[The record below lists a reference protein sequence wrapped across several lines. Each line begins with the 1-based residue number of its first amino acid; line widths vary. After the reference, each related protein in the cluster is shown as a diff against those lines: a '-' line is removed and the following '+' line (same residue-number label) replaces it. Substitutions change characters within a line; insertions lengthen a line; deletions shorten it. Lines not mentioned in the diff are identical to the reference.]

1 MTAHPRARTSTR
13 DTAIQTPSRLRPA
26 STCSPPRMR
35 CHPLSRPRARPRRH
49 PPARRRTSAS
59 PRASIASLV
68 APSLRYSSS
77 RSGARVASSRAFVR
91 SFLRSDPI
99 GPDRDRSTRSIARF
113 VDSNRRIRETPRRDE
128 CASTRDLDAREDASA
143 RAVVRGGKRREKNMK
158 TRARARASSDGRPC
172 GNAACGTKVGV
183 TEATARAI
191 GVGGFLDD

>member
-1 MTAHPRARTSTR
+1 MA
-13 DTAIQTPSRLRPA
+13 
-26 STCSPPRMR
+26 
-35 CHPLSRPRARPRRH
+35 
-49 PPARRRTSAS
+49 
-59 PRASIASLV
+59 
-68 APSLRYSSS
+68 
-77 RSGARVASSRAFVR
+77 
-91 SFLRSDPI
+91 
-99 GPDRDRSTRSIARF
+99 RSIARF

-191 GVGGFLDD
+191 GVGGFLMTDRATARGCFAGERDVEEGVVR